1 MNANTAIIEIG
12 QFSLESSKPGTRR
25 WLLGEPPKHGDE
37 EKDELKCEE
46 DLAVIIMSMRAVMA
60 LTGGRLELG
69 RVS

>member
-1 MNANTAIIEIG
+1 MAE
-12 QFSLESSKPGTRR
+12 
-25 WLLGEPPKHGDE
+25 LGKPPKHGDE
-37 EKDELKCEE
+37 EKLKCEE